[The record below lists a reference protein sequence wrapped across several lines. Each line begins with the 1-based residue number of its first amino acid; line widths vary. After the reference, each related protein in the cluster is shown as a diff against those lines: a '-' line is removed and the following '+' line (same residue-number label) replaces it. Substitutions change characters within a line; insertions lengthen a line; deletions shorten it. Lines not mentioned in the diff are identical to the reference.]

1 MSGVARATCH
11 GSPHTSV
18 LQTRPPQPRL
28 PPPVFST
35 PRDDTGFYLSLITP
49 DALLANFSKRNLGLF
64 QVVLMQGGRWDPFAS
79 EIYGGGDKARPT
91 GWHAGVLLAAAGV
104 GGLQLC
110 RPPPSIH
117 GVLSLS
123 QEFVLGEAITLPSA
137 GHCRKVLEHSYPQYP
152 ERPFRKKMA
161 GSRWL
166 PIRCA
171 NISQKVLE
179 TGGCVE
185 KELPLDKNVG
195 LFSLGVRKAAQVS
208 GLPET
213 TKVGQM

>member
-1 MSGVARATCH
+1 MNGVAQATCH

-18 LQTRPPQPRL
+18 LQTRPPQPSL

-79 EIYGGGDKARPT
+79 EIYGGGDKGRPT
-91 GWHAGVLLAAAGV
+91 GWHAGVLPAAAG
-104 GGLQLC
+104 GGVC
-110 RPPPSIH
+110 SSSADPPPIH

-123 QEFVLGEAITLPSA
+123 QEFVMGEAITLPSA

-166 PIRCA
+166 PILCA
-171 NISQKVLE
+171 NISQKVLKQA
-179 TGGCVE
+179 GVWR
-185 KELPLDKNVG
+185 KNCH
-195 LFSLGVRKAAQVS
+195 LTR
-208 GLPET
+208 
-213 TKVGQM
+213 M

>member
-1 MSGVARATCH
+1 MNGVAQATCH

-18 LQTRPPQPRL
+18 LQTRPPQPSL

-49 DALLANFSKRNLGLF
+49 DALLANFSKQNLGLF

-91 GWHAGVLLAAAGV
+91 GWHAGVLPAAAG
-104 GGLQLC
+104 GGGSSSAD
-110 RPPPSIH
+110 PPPHSRCAFSLPGVCH
-117 GVLSLS
+117 GGGYYIALCWPL
-123 QEFVLGEAITLPSA
+123 QE
-137 GHCRKVLEHSYPQYP
+137 
-152 ERPFRKKMA
+152 
-161 GSRWL
+161 GSRTFLSSISRTTVQKEDGWL
-166 PIRCA
+166 QVASHSLCQHQSEGP
-171 NISQKVLE
+171 E
-179 TGGCVE
+179 TGWCVE

-195 LFSLGVRKAAQVS
+195 LSSLGVRKAAQAS

-213 TKVGQM
+213 TTVWQM